1 MDIEE
6 IIVETL
12 RLSEQLEIDSDNT
25 ARLYT
30 CLVPEDRYSDSFF
43 AETVQLGELCVC
55 ACNEQVAVLIFFLLQ
70 GIFDHTDNKLEWFT
84 QELENCINLD
94 YEDITPEVAMKL
106 WTEKYK
112 TKVEIS
118 SHNISQS
125 IVVHPM
131 NKAVI
136 TMTPSICDIWTL
148 PRIHRQFTD

>member
-12 RLSEQLEIDSDNT
+12 RLSEQLEMESNNS

-30 CLVPEDRYSDSFF
+30 CLVSGDSFF

-84 QELENCINLD
+84 QELESCINLD
-94 YEDITPEVAMKL
+94 YDEVTPEVAMKL
-106 WTEKYK
+106 WTNKYK
-112 TKVEIS
+112 SQAQIT
-118 SHNISQS
+118 SHNISQP

-131 NKAVI
+131 DEAVI

-148 PRIHRQFTD
+148 PRIYRQFTD